1 MVGALE
7 ETNYLINLWKFDS
20 LNLKCCCACFD
31 STGRAIA
38 CHLSCG
44 VGGGGGGGGCP
55 TPVTAC
61 GAGGLP
67 QTRAS
72 TAVAEGLCRES
83 RRWQAGG
90 GVVLGR
96 LLASSGF
103 DVLIGVISGVD
114 YTSDAQTSTSPPETR
129 RASERGRAGPS
140 RLLSPPPPFSVLLPS
155 LLPPLRRPPPA
166 ARTSKALLCVRTP
179 FPPVTGLRDSESH
192 TGEQR
197 RSFPR
202 SRPGPM
208 ESVTPLSSVLCSRGG
223 RGVWGPVG
231 PGGLCLRWLAEGSPG
246 HAVSA
251 GRTAH
256 AGGGRTPPRVA
267 SSARRARAQL
277 LGTEAGQLG
286 PAEARAGFL
295 ILGARCR
302 PGWAQADGARLAGP
316 SAGMCTCSPDLGVS
330 SLGRGRVGAGRAG

>member
-1 MVGALE
+1 M
-7 ETNYLINLWKFDS
+7 
-20 LNLKCCCACFD
+20 
-31 STGRAIA
+31 
-38 CHLSCG
+38 
-44 VGGGGGGGGCP
+44 
-55 TPVTAC
+55 
-61 GAGGLP
+61 
-67 QTRAS
+67 
-72 TAVAEGLCRES
+72 
-83 RRWQAGG
+83 
-90 GVVLGR
+90 GR

-166 ARTSKALLCVRTP
+166 SRTSKALLCVRTP

-208 ESVTPLSSVLCSRGG
+208 ESVTPLSSGLCSRGG

-231 PGGLCLRWLAEGSPG
+231 PGGLCLPWSAEGSPG

-267 SSARRARAQL
+267 SSARGAHARSFRGQRPGSWGLQRLGRASSSWGRGA
-277 LGTEAGQLG
+277 G
-286 PAEARAGFL
+286 PAGRRRTGPGSQGPRRVCAHVRRIWGSVL
-295 ILGARCR
+295 WGGAAWEQ
-302 PGWAQADGARLAGP
+302 GAQGE
-316 SAGMCTCSPDLGVS
+316 
-330 SLGRGRVGAGRAG
+330 